1 MNGKPKK
8 ELFIYKILAIYPF
21 FLPSV
26 KIFLFSFKSKFS
38 LKPLSRLRF
47 R

>member
-26 KIFLFSFKSKFS
+26 KIFLFL
-38 LKPLSRLRF
+38 LKVNF
-47 R
+47 D